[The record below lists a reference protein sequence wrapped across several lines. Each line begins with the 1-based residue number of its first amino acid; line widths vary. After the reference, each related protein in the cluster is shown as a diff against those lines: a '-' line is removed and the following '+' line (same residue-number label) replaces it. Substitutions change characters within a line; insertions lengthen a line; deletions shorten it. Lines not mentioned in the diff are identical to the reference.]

1 MPKNLKMP
9 AFMAKNKPVIEP
21 ALKAKK
27 QAWIAGEESNSFMI
41 VSKLVNGQMQIRVK
55 TPTGEGILTANP
67 LELCLMG
74 DFVEENL

>member
-1 MPKNLKMP
+1 
-9 AFMAKNKPVIEP
+9 MAKSKPLPKFMLENKPVKEP
-21 ALKAKK
+21 APKAEK
-27 QAWIAGEESNSFMI
+27 QAWIAGAEHDSFMI

-67 LELCLMG
+67 IDLCLMG